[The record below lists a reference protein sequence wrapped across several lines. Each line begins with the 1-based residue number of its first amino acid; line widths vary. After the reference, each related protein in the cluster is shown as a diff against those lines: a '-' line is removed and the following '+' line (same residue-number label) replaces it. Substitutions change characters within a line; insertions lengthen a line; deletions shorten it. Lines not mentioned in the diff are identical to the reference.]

1 MADIAGLRS
10 KLGQAESNL
19 ASAQAEYDRL
29 KAAANSLNFGRDAN
43 GQVADLEGFRAAR
56 AAASAFKAST
66 LDPAAAE
73 ASDAALALQNAERTV
88 AAPQG
93 TASAGEVIAEQQQ
106 ARDDNATAQNPPT
119 PFVQSSTGLNVLP
132 EDEVETGTD
141 GRIRPLTETQATP
154 PSPPQ
159 PFARPGDEDAAQ
171 APFTSTSSGV
181 GAPREDGT
189 PKNSLSVQQTIN
201 ANFSQRIDPRPNIL
215 DEYASYTYSIT
226 WYVLTPEQYNQM
238 QKQAKKNISNWQIL
252 VQSGGAP
259 TAPGNGLPGRN
270 EFFSNDYYLDNLV
283 INTSIAGKGT
293 GSATNATTL
302 EFSVT
307 EPNGFTLIENLYRA
321 VSTLYK
327 RNNTKGAYTAAQY
340 CLCIRFY
347 GYNEFGELIQVGR
360 ATNPGGGSPGVT
372 VTTDNRA
379 VVEKFI
385 PFTIAE
391 LTTRIVSRA
400 VEYQIK
406 GAGIGSSTAF
416 SSQRGTIPFP
426 YELAGSTVSELLNG
440 RPVGT
445 KYSRTDGRVSTDNPP
460 SNSPTSPVNP
470 GNQAGVNELGN
481 FTGTTDNP
489 FTVVGA

>member
-1 MADIAGLRS
+1 MATNA
-10 KLGQAESNL
+10 AEL
-19 ASAQAEYDRL
+19 QAQASRL
-29 KAAANSLNFGRDAN
+29 RDEAVALAGESQKLRES
-43 GQVADLEGFRAAR
+43 GQFEQAR
-56 AAASAFKAST
+56 AIIRQAQQK
-66 LDPAAAE
+66 LDQA
-73 ASDAALALQNAERTV
+73 DALSKQANLSENS
-88 AAPQG
+88 PG
-93 TASAGEVIAEQQQ
+93 TASTGEVVAEQQQ

-132 EDEVETGTD
+132 EDELETGTD
-141 GRIRPLTETQATP
+141 GRIRPLSETQATP
-154 PSPPQ
+154 PAPPQ
-159 PFARPGDEDAAQ
+159 QLDLIGESYAVPGVISNQ
-171 APFTSTSSGV
+171 AGV
-181 GAPREDGT
+181 GAPRDDGT

-215 DEYASYTYSIT
+215 DEYASYTYSLT

-238 QKQAKKNISNWQIL
+238 QKQAKKNISSWQIL

-259 TAPGNGLPGRN
+259 TAPGNGAPGRN

-283 INTSIAGKGT
+283 VDTSIAGKGT
-293 GSATNATTL
+293 GTAANATTL
-302 EFSVT
+302 EFSIT

-321 VSTLYK
+321 VSTIYK
-327 RNNTKGAYTAAQY
+327 RNNIKGVYTSAQY

-360 ATNPGGGSPGVT
+360 ATNPGGGGPGVA

-385 PFTIAE
+385 PFTITDV
-391 LTTRIVSRA
+391 TTRIVSRA

-406 GAGIGSSTAF
+406 GAAIGTSTAL
-416 SSQRGTIPFP
+416 SSQRGTIPYQ
-426 YELAGSTVSELLNG
+426 YELAGSSVGELLNG

-445 KYSRTDGRVSTDNPP
+445 KYSRTDGRVSTDSPP

-481 FTGTTDNP
+481 FTGTTENP